1 MHTHCI
7 AQGHMIRYIFQS
19 GIKANGEKLNDFKVG
34 HLGNVFKAGAWAH
47 VGGNI
52 ETNRCEVS
60 IND

>member
-19 GIKANGEKLNDFKVG
+19 GIKANGEKLNNLEVG

-47 VGGNI
+47 VGRDI
-52 ETNRCEVS
+52 KTN
-60 IND
+60 